1 MQDGAAAAA
10 WWWWRGGVPGEE
22 GRGGREAEGESGEEL
37 AHEGAI
43 AAVGR
48 AGGGRGRD
56 YVGEEAA
63 KGGIAHRAHALCAE
77 ALVALVRRR
86 RPSGVE
92 VVVTAARRRERDEG
106 VALGEREEVE
116 GRGGQQR
123 QDVLH
128 QPLRHERRRRSAGAV
143 LLLLLLLLMLML
155 MVVWGGRRLA
165 HDVPQHHGAARRGGE
180 LRCRATFGRLVE
192 GRG

>member
-1 MQDGAAAAA
+1 MQDGAAA

-22 GRGGREAEGESGEEL
+22 GRGGREAESESGEEL

-43 AAVGR
+43 AVGR

-86 RPSGVE
+86 RPSGVK
-92 VVVTAARRRERDEG
+92 VVVAAARRRERDEG
-106 VALGEREEVE
+106 VALGEGEKVE

-128 QPLRHERRRRSAGAV
+128 QPLRHERRRRRRSAGAV
-143 LLLLLLLLMLML
+143 LLLMLLLLMV
-155 MVVWGGRRLA
+155 VVWGGRRLA
-165 HDVPQHHGAARRGGE
+165 YDVPQHHGAARRGGGE
-180 LRCRATFGRLVE
+180 LRCRATLGRLVE
-192 GRG
+192 ARG